1 MTKKD
6 NGKKLWNCFK
16 LKKLFLDLKIC
27 WIFDYSLR
35 RDFVIFSILLFL
47 NVPADFQ
54 ESGMPNI
61 CQIGEREKVV
71 YLKKQIFKTFRY
83 DFHSQKGR
91 KNSLNF
97 AGAGQFNRIMKIY
110 FSK

>member
-1 MTKKD
+1 
-6 NGKKLWNCFK
+6 
-16 LKKLFLDLKIC
+16 
-27 WIFDYSLR
+27 
-35 RDFVIFSILLFL
+35 
-47 NVPADFQ
+47 
-54 ESGMPNI
+54 MPNI